1 MGKVFAAADIG
12 SNTAHILV
20 AEATGRGGIR
30 RISDANEWISLGE
43 TVGKTG
49 QIPAET
55 HELLIKT
62 MRAFRRLA
70 HLHAAES
77 LYVFGTEAL
86 RKASNSRAI
95 LRSLERETGV
105 KVELIDGPR
114 EAHLGLRG
122 AWTDCNGETPFALC
136 EVGGGSAQV
145 GVAEAGPRFAESLSL
160 PLGTGTLIAR
170 CALELP
176 ASESVVT
183 CLEEAIEAEL
193 DRVNFLSGSRLVG
206 CGGVARGLW
215 RALHPDGNRQL
226 LAEELDYLIWA
237 TQRINA
243 ETTRTRFN
251 VKAKRAFT
259 LLPGAMVYRAVMRR
273 GGFDRVEISRF
284 GVREGAILEMAEG
297 KVTGCAP

>member
-1 MGKVFAAADIG
+1 VGRVFAAADIG

-20 AEATGRGGIR
+20 AEANGRGTVR
-30 RISDANEWISLGE
+30 RISDANEWVSLGE
-43 TVGKTG
+43 IVGKTG
-49 QIPAET
+49 EIPPET
-55 HELLIKT
+55 EALLVKSL
-62 MRAFRRLA
+62 RAFRRLA
-70 HLHAAES
+70 HLHGAES

-86 RKASNSRAI
+86 RKARNSSTV
-95 LRSLERETGV
+95 LKSLERETGIR
-105 KVELIDGPR
+105 VELIDGPR

-122 AWTDCNGETPFALC
+122 AWTDTSGTTPFTLC

-145 GVAEAGPRFAESLSL
+145 GIAQAGPAFSESVSL
-160 PLGTGTLIAR
+160 PLGTGILIAR

-176 ASESVVT
+176 AAPVVLK

-273 GGFDRVEISRF
+273 GGFGQLEVSRY
-284 GVREGAILEMAEG
+284 GVREGAILEMSEG